1 MKKILA
7 LVLVL
12 VMMAS
17 LSITAYADD
26 IKVAFS
32 QIGQESD
39 WRTANTDSIKGTI
52 EGHDGWT
59 LIYDDAQQKQ
69 ENQIKALRNFITQA
83 VDYILFTGVVETG
96 WDEPGPDAAAADAVI
111 SADNS
116 RHTKRLPL
124 IINPPSFHMP
134 ARS

>member
-7 LVLVL
+7 LVIVL

-17 LSITAYADD
+17 LSVAAYADD
-26 IKVAFS
+26 VKVAFS

-52 EGHDGWT
+52 EAHDGWT

-69 ENQIKALRNFITQA
+69 EN
-83 VDYILFTGVVETG
+83 
-96 WDEPGPDAAAADAVI
+96 
-111 SADNS
+111 
-116 RHTKRLPL
+116 
-124 IINPPSFHMP
+124 
-134 ARS
+134 

>member
-7 LVLVL
+7 LVIVL

-17 LSITAYADD
+17 LSVAAYADD
-26 IKVAFS
+26 VKVAFS

-52 EGHDGWT
+52 EAHDGWT

-69 ENQIKALRNFITQA
+69 ENQIKALRNFITQG

-96 WDEPGPDAAAADAVI
+96 WDEVLAEVNEAEI
-111 SADNS
+111 
-116 RHTKRLPL
+116 PL
-124 IINPPSFHMP
+124 ILIDRMP
-134 ARS
+134 DCADPYARLR

>member
-7 LVLVL
+7 IALVLTLVL
-12 VMMAS
+12 S
-17 LSITAYADD
+17 LSVTAFADD

-69 ENQIKALRNFITQA
+69 ERPCATSSPRALTTSSSPALLRP
-83 VDYILFTGVVETG
+83 VG
-96 WDEPGPDAAAADAVI
+96 
-111 SADNS
+111 
-116 RHTKRLPL
+116 TKSLPK
-124 IINPPSFHMP
+124 
-134 ARS
+134 